1 MAVTSWRLLRRR
13 RRRLDDEGRMPLV
26 EHLRELRSRLIKAV
40 LGIVAGTVV
49 AWFFYDDLFDL
60 LRQPFDDFRAS
71 AEERGVVA
79 PQLVFRGVTDAFF
92 MQVKVSVTAGVILS
106 CPIWLYQIWGFITPG
121 LHRNERRW
129 SLLFLGT
136 AIPLFLG
143 GIAVC
148 YLVLPKGLQILLGF
162 TPEGVANFPDV
173 PTYLNFFIRMVLVF
187 GLGFE
192 LPLFVVLLTAAG
204 VVSWRTLRRWTRVM
218 IFGVF
223 VFAAVATP
231 TGDPI
236 TMLFLAAPLLV
247 LLAVALFV
255 AWLIDRRR
263 RRSLGEPDYDELD
276 DDEASPLDDR
286 PLPPRS

>member
-1 MAVTSWRLLRRR
+1 MT
-13 RRRLDDEGRMPLV
+13 LV
-26 EHLRELRSRLIKAV
+26 EHLRELRSRVLKAA
-40 LGIVAGTVV
+40 LGIALGTVV
-49 AWFFYDDLFDL
+49 AWFFYEGLFDV
-60 LRQPFDDFRAS
+60 LRRPFDEFEETAI
-71 AEERGVVA
+71 ERGLTP
-79 PQLVFRGVTDAFF
+79 PQLALRGVTDAFF
-92 MQVKVSVTAGVILS
+92 LQVKVSVAAGVILS
-106 CPIWLYQIWGFITPG
+106 CPIWLYQIWAFVTPG

-129 SLLFLGT
+129 SLVFLGT

-148 YLVLPKGLQILLGF
+148 YLVLPKGLEILLGF
-162 TPEGVANFPDV
+162 TPEGVANLPDV
-173 PTYLNFFIRMVLVF
+173 PTYLNFVIRMVLVF

-204 VVSWRTLRRWTRVM
+204 VVTWASLRKWMRAL

-247 LLAVALFV
+247 LLALALVA

-263 RRSLGEPDYDELD
+263 RRLSGEPDYDELS
-276 DDEASPLDDR
+276 DDEASPLDER
-286 PLPPRS
+286 HPL

>member
-1 MAVTSWRLLRRR
+1 MAVTSWRLFPRRR
-13 RRRLDDEGRMPLV
+13 HHDDEARMPLV
-26 EHLRELRSRLIKAV
+26 EHLRELRSRLVKAV
-40 LGIVAGTVV
+40 LGIVVGAVI
-49 AWFFYDDLFDL
+49 AWFFYDFLFDL
-60 LRQPFDDFRAS
+60 LREPFDKFQAT
-71 AEERGVVA
+71 ARGRGLIP
-79 PQLVFRGVTDAFF
+79 PQLAFRGVTDPFF
-92 MQVKVSVTAGVILS
+92 MQVKVSVAAGVILS
-106 CPIWLYQIWGFITPG
+106 CPIWLYQIWAFITPG

-136 AIPLFLG
+136 AIPLFLS
-143 GIAVC
+143 GIVVC

-162 TPEGVANFPDV
+162 TPEGVANLPDV
-173 PTYLNFFIRMVLVF
+173 PTYLNFVIRMVLVF

-204 VVSWRTLRRWTRVM
+204 VVSWRTLRGWTRIM

-236 TMLFLAAPLLV
+236 TMLFLATPLLV
-247 LLAVALFV
+247 LLVAALFV
-255 AWLIDRRR
+255 AWMIDRRR
-263 RRSLGEPDYDELD
+263 RRSLGEPDYDKLD
-276 DDEASPLDDR
+276 DDEVSSLDDH

>member
-1 MAVTSWRLLRRR
+1 MT
-13 RRRLDDEGRMPLV
+13 LV
-26 EHLRELRSRLIKAV
+26 EHLRELRSRIVKAA
-40 LGIVAGTVV
+40 LGVVVCTVV
-49 AWFFYDDLFDL
+49 AWFFYNDLFDM
-60 LRQPFDDFRAS
+60 LRKPFDDFQQTA
-71 AEERGVVA
+71 ADRGLIE
-79 PQLVFRGVTDAFF
+79 PQLALRGVTDAFF
-92 MQVKVSVTAGVILS
+92 LQVKVSVAAGLILS
-106 CPIWLYQIWGFITPG
+106 CPIWLYQLWAFVTPG

-129 SLLFLGT
+129 SLLFLAT

-148 YLVLPKGLQILLGF
+148 YLVLPKGLEILLGF
-162 TPEGVANFPDV
+162 TPEGVANLPDV
-173 PTYLNFFIRMVLVF
+173 PTYLNFVIRMVLVF

-204 VVSWRTLRRWTRVM
+204 VVSWRTLRRWTRAM

-236 TMLFLAAPLLV
+236 TMLFLATPLLV
-247 LLAVALFV
+247 LLALALSV

-263 RRSLGEPDYDELD
+263 SRLLVEPDYDELD
-276 DDEASPLDDR
+276 DDEVSALDER
-286 PLPPRS
+286 PSAIDEPR